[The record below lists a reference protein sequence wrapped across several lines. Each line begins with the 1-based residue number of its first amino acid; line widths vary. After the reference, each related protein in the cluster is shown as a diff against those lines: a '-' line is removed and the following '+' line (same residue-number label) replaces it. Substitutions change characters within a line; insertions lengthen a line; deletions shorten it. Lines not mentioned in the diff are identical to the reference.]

1 MSRKNALAAIADKQK
16 KQTTQLNPNLM
27 IEITN
32 EDNMELMKRYPDN
45 YFDLAIVDPPYGIG
59 ISGQKE
65 VKKGKKSDRKGHV
78 QKDWDNAI
86 PNREYFDELFRVS
99 KNQVIW
105 GANYFVEHLTKGT
118 KGWIVWDKAQYGLTM
133 SDCELAYTSFDK
145 PTRVY
150 IKNRAVLINQNTIH
164 PTEKPI
170 PLYTFILQNFA
181 NIGDKILDTHIGS
194 GSIAIAVDNANKI
207 DKMNLTLVGCE
218 LDKDYYNAT
227 MKRIKEQT
235 SWQSLF

>member
-1 MSRKNALAAIADKQK
+1 MIA
-16 KQTTQLNPNLM
+16 
-27 IEITN
+27 ITN

-59 ISGQKE
+59 EDGAKNHSRGKAAKPTKYASKNWDKE
-65 VKKGKKSDRKGHV
+65 TPK
-78 QKDWDNAI
+78 Q
-86 PNREYFDELFRVS
+86 EYFNELFRVS
-99 KNQVIW
+99 KNQIIW
-105 GANYFVEHLTKGT
+105 GANYMIDKI
-118 KGWIVWDKAQYGLTM
+118 KQPSMGWVFWDKAMEAQDF
-133 SDCELAYTSFDK
+133 SDGELAFTSFNKGLKKYRFAWNGMIQGDM
-145 PTRVY
+145 
-150 IKNRAVLINQNTIH
+150 KNKQKRIH
-164 PTEKPI
+164 PTQKPI
-170 PLYTFILQNFA
+170 QLYTFLLQNYSKE
-181 NIGDKILDTHIGS
+181 GDKILDTHIGS